1 MPDTEKT
8 TDIAALTVQLLSAYL
23 ANNTVAS
30 EDLSGLIRSTKA
42 ALTDDAAVEPV
53 TEEAPTYTPAVSVRK
68 SQASSEHVLSLID
81 GKPYKTLKRHL
92 ASHGLTPEAYRERY
106 NLPASYPMVA
116 PDFTAKRRAIA
127 EKIGLGSRR
136 QAAVDEP
143 AAGTNVPVSET
154 KAPASAVASD
164 TMPVS
169 ATADTSQIKGRAAR
183 KQGSPKAIKPS
194 GTTGE
199 EHPAATAPADSA
211 ASADTPK
218 ARKVRQRKSKPLS
231 ATELK
236 TETATDPVGEPA
248 AAAPAGKRGSGR
260 KTKAAEPA
268 AVAKPGKQSAETPAV
283 ASAPVEPPANVAA
296 DIPAPAS
303 PKRRGKI
310 GLFGKGGAANKES
323 TPGAPETEL
332 TADKMGEAAKVKTPA
347 RAGKPKRM
355 ARPKAT

>member
-68 SQASSEHVLSLID
+68 SQASSEHLLSLID

-127 EKIGLGSRR
+127 EKIGLGSRK

-143 AAGTNVPVSET
+143 VAVTDVPVSET

-169 ATADTSQIKGRAAR
+169 ATADTSQTIGRTAK
-183 KQGSPKAIKPS
+183 KQRSPIIKPS
-194 GTTGE
+194 GTVGE
-199 EHPAATAPADSA
+199 EHPAATAPADGA

-218 ARKVRQRKSKPLS
+218 ALKVRQRKSKPLS
-231 ATELK
+231 SPELK
-236 TETATDPVGEPA
+236 TKTATDPAAEPTTTA
-248 AAAPAGKRGSGR
+248 SARKRAPGR

-268 AVAKPGKQSAETPAV
+268 AVAKSGKQNAETPAV